1 MYAVIDLSGKQQ
13 KVEKNEIIRIEKIN
27 KNIGDKVDFDR
38 IMMLNDDSGDI
49 KIGTPYIDGALV
61 KAEVISQDRDK
72 KIRVFKK
79 KRRKS
84 YTKTIGH
91 RQYFTAVKIEDII
104 LN

>member
-13 KVEKNEIIRIEKIN
+13 KIEKNEIIRIEKIN
-27 KNIGDKVDFDR
+27 KNVGDKIDFDR
-38 IMMLNDDSGDI
+38 VMMLNDDSGDI
-49 KIGTPYIDGALV
+49 KIGTPYLDGVVV
-61 KAEVISQDRDK
+61 KAEVLSQKRDK

-91 RQYFTAVKIEDII
+91 RQYFTEIKIEDII
-104 LN
+104 LG

>member
-13 KVEKNEIIRIEKIN
+13 KVEKNEIIRIEKID

-38 IMMLNDDSGDI
+38 IMMFHDDSGDI
-49 KIGTPYIDGALV
+49 KIGTPYLDGIVV
-61 KAEVISQDRDK
+61 KAEVVSQDRDK

-79 KRRKS
+79 KRRKG

-104 LN
+104 LS